1 MPNLHYINHIDEVH
15 FRTPPL
21 SVESLPI
28 FLLRAIQSLLRDS
41 DRSIEYMGGFAR
53 KEYEFL
59 SELGLGPR
67 NPGCFVNGAW
77 SGSGPVVASL
87 NPTNNQASS
96 FFPSILKVIAEVI
109 EASIDDYEEGLRA
122 CADAAKIWMQI
133 PAPKRGEIVRQ
144 IGEALRTKLQY
155 LGRLVSLEMGKIL
168 PEGIGEVQEIIDMCD
183 YAVGLSRQLNGSIIP
198 SEREILTLLAFNFL
212 NFYPILSNLFN
223 EKVGSTELEAIWG
236 PNHMML
242 EVWNPLGVVGVITA
256 FNFPCAVL
264 GWNACI
270 ALVCGNCVVWKGAPT
285 TPLIT
290 IAMTEIVAQVLEKNN
305 LPAAIF
311 TSFCGGAEIGEAIAR
326 DTRIP
331 LVSFTGSSKVGLL
344 VQQNVHKRY
353 GKCLLELSGNNAI
366 IVMDDADIQLAV
378 RSVLFAAVGTAGQR
392 CTTCRR
398 LLLHESVYQTFVEQL
413 IEVYKQVK
421 IGDPLEKGTLLGPLH
436 TPTSKE
442 NFVKGIEVIK
452 SQGGKIL
459 FGGSGIDSEGNFVQ
473 PTIVEIAPSAQVVK
487 EELFGPVLYVMKFQ
501 TLNEAIE
508 INNSVPQGL
517 SSSIFTRK
525 PEIIF
530 KWIGPHGSDCGI
542 VNINIPTNGAEIGGA
557 FGGEKATGGGREAGS
572 DSWKQ
577 YMRRATC
584 TINYGSELPL
594 AQGINF
600 G

>member
-1 MPNLHYINHIDEVH
+1 MS
-15 FRTPPL
+15 F
-21 SVESLPI
+21 SK
-28 FLLRAIQSLLRDS
+28 
-41 DRSIEYMGGFAR
+41 

-59 SELGLGPR
+59 KEIGIGPR
-67 NPGCFVNGAW
+67 NLGCYVNGAW
-77 SGSGPVVASL
+77 KGSGPVVSSV
-87 NPTNNQASS
+87 NPAYNQT
-96 FFPSILKVIAEVI
+96 IAEVL
-109 EASIDDYEEGLRA
+109 EASAQDYEEGMQA
-122 CADAAKIWMQI
+122 CSKAAKIWMQI

-144 IGEALRTKLQY
+144 IGDALRAKLQQ

-168 PEGIGEVQEIIDMCD
+168 AEGIGEVQEIIDMCD
-183 YAVGLSRQLNGSIIP
+183 FAVGLSRQLNGLIIP
-198 SEREILTLLAFNFL
+198 SER
-212 NFYPILSNLFN
+212 
-223 EKVGSTELEAIWG
+223 

-242 EVWNPLGVVGVITA
+242 EMWNPLGIVGVITA

-270 ALVCGNCVVWKGAPT
+270 ALVCGNCVVWKGAPS
-285 TPLIT
+285 TPLVT
-290 IAMTEIVAQVLEKNN
+290 IAMTKLVAGVLEKNN
-305 LPAAIF
+305 LPGAIF
-311 TSFCGGAEIGEAIAR
+311 TAFCGGAEIGQAIAK

-331 LVSFTGSSKVGLL
+331 LVSFTGSSKVGLM
-344 VQQNVHKRY
+344 VQQTVNQRF

-398 LLLHESVYQTFVEQL
+398 LILHESVYQTVLNQL
-413 IEVYKQVK
+413 LDVYKQVK

-436 TPTSKE
+436 TRASRE
-442 NFVKGIEVIK
+442 NFEKGIRIIK

-459 FGGSGIDSEGNFVQ
+459 TGGSIIESEGNFVQ
-473 PTIVEIAPSAQVVK
+473 PTIVEISSNADVVK

-501 TLNEAIE
+501 TLKEAIE

-517 SSSIFTRK
+517 SSSIFTRM
-525 PEIIF
+525 PEVIF
-530 KWIGPHGSDCGI
+530 KWIGPQGSDCGI
-542 VNINIPTNGAEIGGA
+542 VNVNIPTNGAEIGGA

-584 TINYGSELPL
+584 TINYGNELPL
-594 AQGINF
+594 AQGISF
-600 G
+600 C

>member
-1 MPNLHYINHIDEVH
+1 MSFE
-15 FRTPPL
+15 
-21 SVESLPI
+21 
-28 FLLRAIQSLLRDS
+28 
-41 DRSIEYMGGFAR
+41 R

-59 SELGLGPR
+59 SEIGLSSS
-67 NPGCFVNGAW
+67 NLGCFVNGTW
-77 SGSGPVVASL
+77 KGNGPVVSSL
-87 NPTNNQASS
+87 NPANNQ
-96 FFPSILKVIAEVI
+96 KIAEVR
-109 EASIDDYEEGLRA
+109 EASIQDYEEGMHV
-122 CADAAKIWMQI
+122 CHEAAKIWMQV

-144 IGEALRTKLQY
+144 IGDALRAKLQQ

-183 YAVGLSRQLNGSIIP
+183 FAVGLSRQLNGSVIP
-198 SEREILTLLAFNFL
+198 SER
-212 NFYPILSNLFN
+212 
-223 EKVGSTELEAIWG
+223 

-242 EVWNPLGVVGVITA
+242 EMWNPLGIVGIITA

-285 TPLIT
+285 TPLVT
-290 IAMTEIVAQVLEKNN
+290 VAMTKLVAGVLEKNN
-305 LPAAIF
+305 LPGAIF
-311 TSFCGGAEIGEAIAR
+311 TAFCGGAEIGEAMAK

-331 LVSFTGSSKVGLL
+331 LVSFTGSSKVGLK
-344 VQQNVHKRY
+344 VQQTVNERF

-398 LLLHESVYQTFVEQL
+398 LLLHESIYKKVLEQL
-413 IEVYKQVK
+413 LVVYKQVK

-436 TPTSKE
+436 TSQSRRNYK
-442 NFVKGIEVIK
+442 KGIETIK
-452 SQGGKIL
+452 LQAWKIL
-459 FGGSGIDSEGNFVQ
+459 TGGAVIESEGNFVQ
-473 PTIVEIAPSAQVVK
+473 PTIVEISPDADVVK
-487 EELFGPVLYVMKFQ
+487 EELFAPVLYVMKFQ
-501 TLNEAIE
+501 TLKEAIE

-517 SSSIFTRK
+517 SSSIFTRN
-525 PEIIF
+525 PPVIF
-530 KWIGPHGSDCGI
+530 KWIGPQGSDCGI
-542 VNINIPTNGAEIGGA
+542 VNVNIPTNGAEIGGA

-577 YMRRATC
+577 YMRRSTC
-584 TINYGSELPL
+584 TINYGNELPL

-600 G
+600 C

>member
-1 MPNLHYINHIDEVH
+1 M
-15 FRTPPL
+15 
-21 SVESLPI
+21 
-28 FLLRAIQSLLRDS
+28 A
-41 DRSIEYMGGFAR
+41 
-53 KEYEFL
+53 
-59 SELGLGPR
+59 ELGLGPC
-67 NPGCFVNGAW
+67 NPGCYIDGLWRGN
-77 SGSGPVVASL
+77 GPVVSSS
-87 NPTNNQASS
+87 NPANNK
-96 FFPSILKVIAEVI
+96 PIAEAV
-109 EASIDDYEEGLRA
+109 EASIEDYEDGLRA
-122 CADAAKIWMQI
+122 CSEAAKIWMQI

-144 IGEALRTKLQY
+144 IGEALRAKLQL

-198 SEREILTLLAFNFL
+198 SER
-212 NFYPILSNLFN
+212 
-223 EKVGSTELEAIWG
+223 
-236 PNHMML
+236 PNHMMM
-242 EVWNPLGVVGVITA
+242 EVWNPLGIVGVITA

-270 ALVCGNCVVWKGAPT
+270 ALVCGNCVVWKGAST

-290 IAMTEIVAQVLEKNN
+290 IAMTELVAGVLEKNN
-305 LPAAIF
+305 LPGAIF
-311 TSFCGGAEIGEAIAR
+311 TAFCGGAEIGQAIAK
-326 DTRIP
+326 DPRIS
-331 LVSFTGSSKVGLL
+331 LVSFTGSSKVGLM
-344 VQQNVHKRY
+344 VQKTVNERF

-366 IVMDDADIQLAV
+366 IVMDDSDIQLAV

-398 LLLHESVYQTFVEQL
+398 LLVHESIYQNVLDQL
-413 IEVYKQVK
+413 IGVYKQVK

-436 TPTSKE
+436 TPASKE

-452 SQGGKIL
+452 SQGGKVL
-459 FGGSGIDSEGNFVQ
+459 VGGSVVESEGNFVQ
-473 PTIVEIAPSAQVVK
+473 PTIVEISPSAHVVK

-501 TLNEAIE
+501 TLKEAIE

-525 PEIIF
+525 PEVIF

-542 VNINIPTNGAEIGGA
+542 VNVNIPTNGAEIGGA

-577 YMRRATC
+577 YMRRSTC
-584 TINYGSELPL
+584 TINYGNELPL

>member
-1 MPNLHYINHIDEVH
+1 M
-15 FRTPPL
+15 
-21 SVESLPI
+21 
-28 FLLRAIQSLLRDS
+28 
-41 DRSIEYMGGFAR
+41 GFA
-53 KEYEFL
+53 KEHQFL

-67 NPGCFVNGAW
+67 NPGCYVNGTW
-77 SGSGPVVASL
+77 RGSGPVVSSS
-87 NPTNNQASS
+87 NPANNQ
-96 FFPSILKVIAEVI
+96 VIAEVV
-109 EASIDDYEEGLRA
+109 EASMQDYEDGMRA
-122 CADAAKIWMQI
+122 CYDASKIWMQV

-144 IGEALRTKLQY
+144 IGEALRNKLQH

-168 PEGIGEVQEIIDMCD
+168 PEGIGEVQEIVDMCD

-198 SEREILTLLAFNFL
+198 SER
-212 NFYPILSNLFN
+212 
-223 EKVGSTELEAIWG
+223 
-236 PNHMML
+236 PNHMMM
-242 EVWNPLGVVGVITA
+242 EMWNPLGVVGVITA

-264 GWNACI
+264 GWNACV

-290 IAMTEIVAQVLEKNN
+290 VAMTEVVAGVLEKNN
-305 LPAAIF
+305 LPGAIF
-311 TSFCGGAEIGEAIAR
+311 TSFCGGAEIGQAIAR

-331 LVSFTGSSKVGLL
+331 LVSFTGSSKVGLM
-344 VQQNVHKRY
+344 VQQTVSERF

-378 RSVLFAAVGTAGQR
+378 RSILFAAVGTAGQR

-398 LLLHESVYQTFVEQL
+398 LLLHETVYQTVLDQL
-413 IEVYKQVK
+413 VGVYKQVK

-436 TPTSKE
+436 TTVSKE
-442 NFVKGIEVIK
+442 NFVKGIQVIK

-459 FGGSGIDSEGNFVQ
+459 AGGSVIESDGNFVQ
-473 PTIVEIAPSAQVVK
+473 PTIVEISSDAPVVK

-501 TLNEAIE
+501 TLKEAIE

-542 VNINIPTNGAEIGGA
+542 VNVNIPTNGAEIGGA

-577 YMRRATC
+577 YMRRSTC

>member
-1 MPNLHYINHIDEVH
+1 M
-15 FRTPPL
+15 
-21 SVESLPI
+21 S
-28 FLLRAIQSLLRDS
+28 
-41 DRSIEYMGGFAR
+41 FAK

-59 SELGLGPR
+59 TEIGIGPR
-67 NPGCFVNGAW
+67 NLGGYVSGAW
-77 SGSGPVVASL
+77 KASGPVVSTV
-87 NPTNNQASS
+87 NPANNQ
-96 FFPSILKVIAEVI
+96 VIAEVV
-109 EASIDDYEEGLRA
+109 EASIEEYEEGMRA
-122 CADAAKIWMQI
+122 CSDAAKIWMQV

-144 IGEALRTKLQY
+144 IGDALRAKLQQ

-183 YAVGLSRQLNGSIIP
+183 FAVGLSRQLNGSVIP
-198 SEREILTLLAFNFL
+198 SER
-212 NFYPILSNLFN
+212 
-223 EKVGSTELEAIWG
+223 

-242 EVWNPLGVVGVITA
+242 EMWNPLGVVGVITA

-285 TPLIT
+285 TPLVT
-290 IAMTEIVAQVLEKNN
+290 IAMTKVVAGVLEKNN
-305 LPAAIF
+305 LPGAIF
-311 TSFCGGAEIGEAIAR
+311 TSFCGGAEIGQAIAK

-331 LVSFTGSSKVGLL
+331 LVSFTGSSKVGLK
-344 VQQNVHKRY
+344 VQQTVNERY

-398 LLLHESVYQTFVEQL
+398 LLLHESIYQRVLDQL
-413 IEVYKQVK
+413 VDVYKQVK
-421 IGDPLEKGTLLGPLH
+421 IGDPLEKGNLLGPLH
-436 TPTSKE
+436 TAASRK
-442 NFVKGIEVIK
+442 NFRNGIEVIK

-459 FGGSGIDSEGNFVQ
+459 TGGSVIESDGYFVQ
-473 PTIVEIAPSAQVVK
+473 PTIVEISPDAAVVK
-487 EELFGPVLYVMKFQ
+487 EELFAPVLYVMKFQ
-501 TLNEAIE
+501 TLKEAIE

-517 SSSIFTRK
+517 SSSIFTRR
-525 PEIIF
+525 PDVIF
-530 KWIGPHGSDCGI
+530 KWIGPQGSDCGI
-542 VNINIPTNGAEIGGA
+542 VNVNIPTNGAEIGGA

-577 YMRRATC
+577 YMRRSTC

-600 G
+600 C

>member
-1 MPNLHYINHIDEVH
+1 
-15 FRTPPL
+15 
-21 SVESLPI
+21 
-28 FLLRAIQSLLRDS
+28 
-41 DRSIEYMGGFAR
+41 MGFTK

-59 SELGLGPR
+59 GEIGVGPDNLGGYVD
-67 NPGCFVNGAW
+67 GKWKAT
-77 SGSGPVVASL
+77 GPVVSSV
-87 NPTNNQASS
+87 NPSNNQE
-96 FFPSILKVIAEVI
+96 IARVT
-109 EASIDDYEEGLRA
+109 EASIQDYEEGMKA
-122 CADAAKIWMQI
+122 CNEAAKKWMSI

-144 IGEALRTKLQY
+144 IGDALRAKLEF

-183 YAVGLSRQLNGSIIP
+183 YAVGLSRQLSGSIIP
-198 SEREILTLLAFNFL
+198 SER
-212 NFYPILSNLFN
+212 PD
-223 EKVGSTELEAIWG
+223 
-236 PNHMML
+236 HMMF
-242 EVWNPLGVVGVITA
+242 EVWNPLGIVGVITA

-270 ALVCGNCVVWKGAPT
+270 ALVSGNCVVWKGAPT

-290 IAMTEIVAQVLEKNN
+290 IAVTKLVAEVFEKNN
-305 LPAAIF
+305 LPCAIF
-311 TSFCGGAEIGEAIAR
+311 TSFCGGAEIGQAIAK
-326 DTRIP
+326 DTRIA
-331 LVSFTGSSKVGLL
+331 LVSFTGSSKVGSI
-344 VQQNVHKRY
+344 VQKTVNERF

-366 IVMDDADIQLAV
+366 IVMDDADIDLAA
-378 RSVLFAAVGTAGQR
+378 RSILFAAVGTAGQR

-398 LLLHESVYQTFVEQL
+398 LYLHESIYQKVLDQL
-413 IEVYKQVK
+413 IGVYKQVK
-421 IGDPLEKGTLLGPLH
+421 VGDPLEKGTLVGPVH
-436 TPTSKE
+436 TRASRD
-442 NFVKGIEVIK
+442 NFEKGISSIK

-459 FGGSGIDSEGNFVQ
+459 VGGSVIESDGNFVQ
-473 PTIVEIAPSAQVVK
+473 PTIVEISPDASIVK
-487 EELFGPVLYVMKFQ
+487 EELFGPVLYVMKVK
-501 TLNEAIE
+501 TLDEAIE
-508 INNSVPQGL
+508 MNNSVPQGL

-542 VNINIPTNGAEIGGA
+542 VNVNIPTNGAEIGGA

-577 YMRRATC
+577 YMRRSTC